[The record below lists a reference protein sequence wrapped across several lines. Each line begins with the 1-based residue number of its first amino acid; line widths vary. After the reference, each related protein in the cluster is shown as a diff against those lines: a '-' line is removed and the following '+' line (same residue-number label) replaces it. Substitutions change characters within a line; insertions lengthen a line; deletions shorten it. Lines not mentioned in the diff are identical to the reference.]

1 MSLVETSKMVVG
13 NTSIDEIRKTV
24 EHLCDFGQKVAGTE
38 AEVQAANYLY
48 ERLKNF
54 GFSRVEKQ
62 PFDVHGWDPR
72 SSTVKIQT
80 PVQKELE
87 SALFP
92 YCKSESIEG
101 PVVPIESREENSSL
115 LDRDLIAF
123 ADWGNDVYL
132 SVRANYYR
140 AVKLGYKGL
149 IVAGPQDDLL
159 KVVVIACGGLLE
171 IPVVCITKDEGDS
184 LRSMME
190 KGEVTVSI
198 ETDVEISE
206 KSQSHNIVAILEGD
220 GTSEHEIVVGAHYD
234 SWFQGAA
241 DNCAPAATVLELA
254 RLFQARA
261 EKGNLPKR
269 TIRFLFYGAEESG
282 SNDFYF
288 WLVGSQAYVRDNQDS
303 VDKTA
308 TVLSLDST
316 GYTHPA
322 TDNIDATA
330 DVLDFAKSLRADE
343 GKVPSMIYR
352 SPPSYGSD
360 HWFFEISGVPTIYGV
375 AFTSPLYHTQKD
387 IPENLDF
394 DAVHFYAEYMKNALL
409 HLSSCNLLPIDIFV
423 PLERFV
429 QILTKYNGMDGNPV
443 DLNLLIGE
451 LKSLSKRKTSFRKLL
466 ASAGKNSDPVR
477 LAIINQF
484 LLKAAYGFNRTIGF
498 TTRPLAT
505 YTSDYLSRLEMIE
518 DYIHLN
524 NSISSLRQIP
534 ISYFDSE
541 TVKRMES
548 QSDNP
553 YNWLRIHDSL
563 ANLEQERTRI
573 ESEIQDEIKSLSE
586 LISNLLEEIDK
597 VIDA

>member
-1 MSLVETSKMVVG
+1 MVAE

-24 EHLCDFGQKVAGTE
+24 DRLCGFGQKVAGTE

-48 ERLKNF
+48 DRLKDF
-54 GFSRVEKQ
+54 GFSRLEKQ

-72 SSTVKIQT
+72 SSTVKIMS
-80 PVQKELE
+80 PIKKEVE
-87 SALFP
+87 STLFP
-92 YCKSESIEG
+92 YCKSESVKG
-101 PVVPIESREENSSL
+101 PVVPIESAEEDSSL
-115 LDRDLIAF
+115 SDKGLIAF
-123 ADWGNDVYL
+123 ADWGDDVYL

-159 KVVVIACGGLLE
+159 KVVVIPCGGLLE

-184 LRSMME
+184 LRSMMD

-198 ETDVEISE
+198 ETYVEISE
-206 KSQSHNIVAILEGD
+206 KSQSHNVVAILDGD

-234 SWFQGAA
+234 SWFKGAA

-254 RLFQARA
+254 RLFQAEA

-288 WLVGSQAYVRDNQDS
+288 WLVGSQSYVRDNQDS
-303 VDKTA
+303 VAKTA
-308 TVLSLDST
+308 AVLSLDST

-322 TDNIDATA
+322 TDHIDATA
-330 DVLDFAKSLRADE
+330 DVLDFAKSLKADQ
-343 GKVPSMIYR
+343 GKVPSLTYG

-387 IPENLDF
+387 DPEHLDF
-394 DAVHFYAEYMKNALL
+394 EAVHFYAEYMKSALEY
-409 HLSSCNLLPIDIFV
+409 LSSCDLLPIDIFG
-423 PLERFV
+423 PLKRFE
-429 QILTKYNGMDGNPV
+429 QILTKYSKMDGSPV
-443 DLNLLIGE
+443 DIDPVVNKVKLLM
-451 LKSLSKRKTSFRKLL
+451 KRKSSLQKVI
-466 ASAGKNSDPVR
+466 ASMKQKGKPDQF
-477 LAIINQF
+477 AKANQF
-484 LLKAAYGFNRTIGF
+484 LLTTVYGFNRTIGF

-518 DYIHLN
+518 DYIHIS

-534 ISYFDSE
+534 ISYFDSV
-541 TVKRMES
+541 TVKRIES

-553 YNWLRIHDSL
+553 YNWIRIHDSL
-563 ANLEQERTRI
+563 ANLEQERSRI
-573 ESEIQDEIKSLSE
+573 LNEINDEIISLSE
-586 LISNLLEEIDK
+586 FLDTLSNEMTKIIG
-597 VIDA
+597 V

>member
-1 MSLVETSKMVVG
+1 MSPVVIDRMTQE

-24 EHLCDFGQKVAGTE
+24 QQLCDFGQKVAGTE
-38 AEVQAANYLY
+38 GEIQAANYLY
-48 ERLKNF
+48 DCLKGF
-54 GFSRVEKQ
+54 GFSKVEKQ
-62 PFDVHGWDPR
+62 GFEVHGWNPI
-72 SSTVKIQT
+72 SSSVKISK
-80 PVQKELE
+80 PVQKEIE

-92 YCKSESIEG
+92 YCKSESVIG
-101 PVVPIESREENSSL
+101 SVVPIDVREDTSSL
-115 LDRDLIAF
+115 HDKGLIAY
-123 ADWGNDVYL
+123 ADWGTDVYL
-132 SVRANYYR
+132 SVRATYFR

-171 IPVVCITKDEGDS
+171 IPVVCITKNEGDS
-184 LRSMME
+184 LRSMMD

-206 KSQSHNIVAILEGD
+206 KSESYNVVAILEGD

-254 RLFQARA
+254 RLFQAKA

-288 WLVGSQAYVRDNQDS
+288 WLNGSKAYVRDNQDS
-303 VDKTA
+303 VAKTA
-308 TVLSLDST
+308 AVLSLDST

-322 TDNIDATA
+322 TDHIDATA

-343 GKVPSMIYR
+343 GKVPSLAYG

-375 AFTSPLYHTQKD
+375 AHPSPLYHTQKD
-387 IPENLDF
+387 DPEHLDF
-394 DAVHFYAEYMKNALL
+394 NAVHFYAEYMKSALS

-423 PLERFV
+423 PLERFE
-429 QILTKYNGMDGNPV
+429 QILSKYSGMDGNPL
-443 DLNLLIGE
+443 DLNPLIGE
-451 LKSLSKRKTSFRKLL
+451 LKSLIKRKKTFQKLL
-466 ASAGKNSDPVR
+466 ASTGQDNNPVR
-477 LAIINQF
+477 LASINQF
-484 LLKAAYGFNRTIGF
+484 LLGAAYGFNRTIGY
-498 TTRPLAT
+498 TTRPFLL

-518 DYIHLN
+518 DYIHL
-524 NSISSLRQIP
+524 SEAITGLRRIP
-534 ISYFDSE
+534 IATFDSV

-563 ANLEQERTRI
+563 GNLEQECARI
-573 ESEIQDEIKSLSE
+573 KNELEDEIATLSD
-586 LISNLLEEIDK
+586 LISNLLEKIDK
-597 VIDA
+597 IID

>member
-1 MSLVETSKMVVG
+1 MPQE

-24 EHLCDFGQKVAGTE
+24 QQLCDFGQKVAGTK
-38 AEVQAANYLY
+38 AEVKAANYLY
-48 ERLKNF
+48 DSLKGF
-54 GFSRVEKQ
+54 GFSKVEKQ
-62 PFDVHGWDPR
+62 AFDVHGWYPR
-72 SSTVKIQT
+72 SSTVKIT
-80 PVQKELE
+80 GPVQKEIE

-92 YCKSESIEG
+92 YCKSESVEG
-101 PVVPIESREENSSL
+101 PVVPIENREDNSSS
-115 LDRDLIAF
+115 DNKESIAF

-140 AVKLGYKGL
+140 AVKLGYEGL
-149 IVAGPQDDLL
+149 IIAGPQDDLL
-159 KVVVIACGGLLE
+159 KVVVIACGGFLE
-171 IPVVCITKDEGDS
+171 IPVVCITKEEGDS

-254 RLFQARA
+254 RLFNAKA
-261 EKGNLPKR
+261 KEGNLPKR

-282 SNDFYF
+282 STDFYF
-288 WLVGSQAYVRDNQDS
+288 WLVGSQAYVRNNQDS
-303 VDKTA
+303 VAKTA
-308 TVLSLDST
+308 AVLSLDST

-322 TDNIDATA
+322 TDHIDATA
-330 DVLDFAKSLRADE
+330 DVLDFAKSLKADE
-343 GKVPSMIYR
+343 GKVSSLTYG

-375 AFTSPLYHTQKD
+375 SFTSPFYHTQKD
-387 IPENLDF
+387 VPENLDF
-394 DAVHFYAEYMKNALL
+394 NAVHFYAEYMKNALL
-409 HLSSCNLLPIDIFV
+409 HLSSCKILPIDIFA
-423 PLERFV
+423 PLERFEK
-429 QILTKYNGMDGNPV
+429 ILSKYSKMEGNPV
-443 DLNLLIGE
+443 DLKSIIEEVKRLI
-451 LKSLSKRKTSFRKLL
+451 KRKTSFRKVL
-466 ASAGKNSDPVR
+466 ASSERNDNPDHQASLNK
-477 LAIINQF
+477 F
-484 LLKAAYGFNRTIGF
+484 LLKASYGFNRTIGW
-498 TTRPLAT
+498 TTRPLVT

-524 NSISSLRQIP
+524 NSITSLRQIP
-534 ISYFDSE
+534 ISYFDSV

-553 YNWLRIHDSL
+553 YNWLRIHGSL
-563 ANLEQERTRI
+563 ANLEQERARI
-573 ESEIQDEIKSLSE
+573 KNEIEDEIASLSV
-586 LISNLLEEIDK
+586 LISTLLEKMDNLIP
-597 VIDA
+597 

>member
-1 MSLVETSKMVVG
+1 MTQE
-13 NTSIDEIRKTV
+13 NTSVDEIRKTV
-24 EHLCDFGQKVAGTE
+24 QHLCDFGQKVAGTE

-48 ERLKNF
+48 DCLKGF
-54 GFSRVEKQ
+54 GFSKVEKQ
-62 PFDVHGWDPR
+62 AFDVHGWNPR
-72 SSTVKIQT
+72 SSTVKIIE
-80 PVQKELE
+80 PVQKEVE

-92 YCKSESIEG
+92 YCKSESVEG
-101 PVVPIESREENSSL
+101 PVVPIERREDDSSP
-115 LDRDLIAF
+115 DNKGLIAY

-132 SVRANYYR
+132 SVRATYFR
-140 AVKLGYKGL
+140 AVKLEYKGL

-159 KVVVIACGGLLE
+159 KIVVIACGGLLK
-171 IPVVCITKDEGDS
+171 IPVVCITKEEGDS
-184 LRSMME
+184 LRSMMD

-206 KSQSHNIVAILEGD
+206 KSQSHNVVAILEGD

-241 DNCAPAATVLELA
+241 DNCAPAATILELA
-254 RLFQARA
+254 RLFHAKAKEGQ
-261 EKGNLPKR
+261 LPKR

-303 VDKTA
+303 VAKTA
-308 TVLSLDST
+308 AVLSLDST

-322 TDNIDATA
+322 TDHIDATT

-343 GKVPSMIYR
+343 GKVPSLTYGT
-352 SPPSYGSD
+352 PPSYGSD

-394 DAVHFYAEYMKNALL
+394 NAVHFYAEYMKKALL
-409 HLSSCNLLPIDIFV
+409 HLSSCNLLPIDIFA
-423 PLERFV
+423 PLERFE
-429 QILTKYNGMDGNPV
+429 QILSKYSGMEGNPV
-443 DLNLLIGE
+443 DLKPLVEEVKHLI
-451 LKSLSKRKTSFRKLL
+451 KRRSSFRKLL
-466 ASAGKNSDPVR
+466 ASAEQDNNPEH
-477 LAIINQF
+477 LASINQF
-484 LLKAAYGFNRTIGF
+484 LLKAVYGFNRTIGF
-498 TTRPLAT
+498 TTRPFET

-518 DYIHLN
+518 DYVHLN
-524 NSISSLRQIP
+524 KSITSLRQIP
-534 ISYFDSE
+534 IATFDSV

-563 ANLEQERTRI
+563 ANLEQERARI
-573 ESEIQDEIKSLSE
+573 KNEIQDEIASLSE
-586 LISNLLEEIDK
+586 LISNLMEEIDK
-597 VIDA
+597 IIDT